1 MTLAERMRYNDAI
14 NVIDYKILGKNYPAC
29 ATLEQCDAMQLAVN
43 AMTWL
48 TAETGVYM
56 YKHITILK
64 YHIKNP
70 TAMIFKDR
78 ITVYALNAGIL
89 AIREMVKAA
98 TFDKKK
104 EEKDA

>member
-1 MTLAERMRYNDAI
+1 MTLADRMRYNNAI
-14 NVIDYKILGKNYPAC
+14 NVLEYKILGKNYPAC

-56 YKHITILK
+56 HKHITILK

-78 ITVYALNAGIL
+78 TTVDALNAGII

-98 TFDKKK
+98 TFDRQED
-104 EEKDA
+104 EEA